1 VAIYETG
8 GHFQTHRDTVHSPD
22 HKATL
27 LIEVRADHK
36 GSILKLNKNDSE
48 IEWDLAS
55 PEEEEEE
62 EEEVSTVDE
71 FMIDPTKPQQIKKK
85 PDPKEVYSNQPL
97 NWILFYTDIEHSIS
111 PVTEGVR
118 MVLQFDVYNH
128 SGESEEEEEVEDD
141 TDDDSNDDYE
151 CESEYE
157 DIFEASKSLPQL
169 SAAYGKKEIISKIIT
184 ILENQTT
191 SEQAL
196 VVPYYFLYSSQ
207 SLLPRQLKSID
218 QQLFNNLV
226 KAGFT
231 VAVVSILLTATTD
244 YETGKFSLGEVTGDI
259 DNPPFKVYQRDP
271 STHDIVSKV
280 VKYVPS
286 SNLMIFAIRHNT

>member
-1 VAIYETG
+1 MAIYETG

-27 LIEVRADHK
+27 LIEVRSDHK
-36 GSILKLNKNDSE
+36 GGILKLNKNDAE

-71 FMIDPTKPQQIKKK
+71 FIIDPTKPQQIKKK

-97 NWILFYTDIEHSIS
+97 NWILFYTEHSIS

-118 MVLQFDVYNH
+118 MVLKFDVYNH
-128 SGESEEEEEVEDD
+128 SGESEEEVEDD

-151 CESEYE
+151 CENEYE

-169 SAAYGKKEIISKIIT
+169 SAAYGKKEIFSKIIT
-184 ILENQTT
+184 VLKNQTT

-196 VVPYYFLYSSQ
+196 VVPCYFLYSSQ

-231 VAVVSILLTATTD
+231 VALVSILLTATSD

-259 DNPPFKVYQRDP
+259 DNPPLSARSLHP
-271 STHDIVSKV
+271 
-280 VKYVPS
+280 
-286 SNLMIFAIRHNT
+286 